1 MKCSELSDSFDAI
14 QSICEEVEKVKGDE
28 PCIAMHLK
36 TMVLLSEFIT
46 HFKHISEAREAFII
60 RYKDFSMQV
69 YPYSGAPY
77 GTFYVGKRSEVLKL
91 IGYEDRSTD

>member
-1 MKCSELSDSFDAI
+1 MMEVSGLLDSLGAI
-14 QSICEEVEKVKGDE
+14 QSLCKEIEKVKGDE

-91 IGYEDRSTD
+91 IGYETF

>member
-91 IGYEDRSTD
+91 IGYETF